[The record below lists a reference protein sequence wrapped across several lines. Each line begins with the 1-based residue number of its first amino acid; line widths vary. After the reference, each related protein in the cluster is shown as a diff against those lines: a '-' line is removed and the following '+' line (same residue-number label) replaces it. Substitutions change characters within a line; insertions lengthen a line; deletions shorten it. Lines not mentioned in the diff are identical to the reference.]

1 VPRLPPWLQSLRYR
15 LGPVTFTTMAICL
28 VLQVLFG
35 VTVKLAGSELAA
47 TLYAQYLALSLAA
60 LANGH
65 IWTLLTYGAL
75 HDLRDPLHVIFNCLA
90 LFYFMPLFEKRYGT
104 RATLRFL
111 LLAVF
116 AGGVVQGLWQ
126 FVEWQFF
133 AIESGITVGISA
145 AVMAFIA
152 AFGWMQ
158 PNARVQVMLVL
169 PLEAKWLA
177 PLGLAVDF
185 LFFVSG
191 SNVAFFAHLGGYLAA
206 WFLIWGKGD
215 PRFVW
220 QRLRLKFTKRKASK
234 LYVIN

>member
-1 VPRLPPWLQSLRYR
+1 MPRLPPWLESLRYR
-15 LGPVTFTTMAICL
+15 LGPVTFTTMAVCIA
-28 VLQVLFG
+28 LQLFFAIA
-35 VTVKLAGSELAA
+35 VRKAGSELAA
-47 TLYAQYLALSLAA
+47 QVYAQYLALSLEE
-60 LANGH
+60 LAHGRVW
-65 IWTLLTYGAL
+65 ILLTYGAL

-116 AGGVVQGLWQ
+116 AGGLVQSLAL
-126 FVEWQFF
+126 FVESQLF
-133 AIESGITVGISA
+133 GIAGGMTVGISA
-145 AVMAFIA
+145 AVVAFLA

-158 PNARVQVMLVL
+158 PHARVLLFFVV
-169 PLEAKWLA
+169 PVEAKWLA
-177 PLGLAVDF
+177 PIGLGVDF

-206 WFLIWGKGD
+206 WFLIWGRGD
-215 PRFVW
+215 PRFIW
-220 QRLRLKFTKRKASK
+220 QRLRLKFGKRKASK